1 MELDWGRVTHPQAF
15 PGECSLRRFLWE
27 KHLTGTAEADSR
39 LPITR
44 AASANQ
50 NVTNDTL
57 REKPEEKCAV
67 FADDSQLHR
76 SSQPP
81 DTDPTVL
88 GYQGCLSDISDWMT
102 DNKLQNKTEAMLFN
116 SSKPQD
122 APASLSTCQITF
134 TFSSEPSVEGVL
146 SKTAAQIVSKSN
158 RTKIH

>member
-1 MELDWGRVTHPQAF
+1 MELDWGRATHRQQAF
-15 PGECSLRRFLWE
+15 LGECSLRRFLWE
-27 KHLTGTAEADSR
+27 KHVTGTAEADSR
-39 LPITR
+39 LPVTR

-88 GYQGCLSDISDWMT
+88 GYQGCLSDIRGLNYESGL
-102 DNKLQNKTEAMLFN
+102 K
-116 SSKPQD
+116 
-122 APASLSTCQITF
+122 
-134 TFSSEPSVEGVL
+134 
-146 SKTAAQIVSKSN
+146 
-158 RTKIH
+158 R